1 MLVQVS
7 PGSRMNPKRS
17 IASAA
22 SPGAGRVSPCFAL
35 ILAISVALSLAAGG
49 CNRAT
54 GNPAG
59 FIQVDIETS
68 PTSLD
73 PRFATDAVSSRI
85 DELVFDSLVRL
96 NTRGEFVGDLADRIE
111 RPSPTE
117 IVFHLRPGVRFSD
130 GRPLTARDVKY
141 TYDSVLDPA
150 SLSAKRAGLEE
161 LKSIAAP
168 DNLTVVMTT
177 RRPYAPALEMALL
190 GIVPAGTPAR
200 AARALEAPP
209 GTGPFRL
216 LQFVRDEKVVL
227 GRNPYRPA
235 QASEIAG
242 IVFKIVPD
250 FTVRALEMAEGTC
263 DLTEN
268 NIQPDLLGYLRARP
282 GLKILK
288 SPGTTYRYIAINFRD
303 PRLRDV
309 RVRRAI
315 AYAIDRQAIVKSLL
329 RGTARVASGMLSPE
343 NWAYDGDVK
352 TYRYDPARARALLEQ
367 AGYPAGPD
375 GMRRLRFVYKTT
387 PEGSALA
394 ETLQAMLRR
403 VGIRLSIRTNEW
415 ATFYSDIQRGNF
427 DLTSM
432 EWVGINDPH
441 QYYLVFDSKMT
452 PPRGLNRGDY
462 SNPEMDKLV
471 EAGDAAIDTDQRRR
485 IYARVQQLAADD
497 LPYISLWWKDNVV
510 VMKRGLEGFTPYP
523 NGSLL
528 SLATLKLDSGPEEA
542 SR

>member
-1 MLVQVS
+1 M
-7 PGSRMNPKRS
+7 SRKRA
-17 IASAA
+17 IESAA
-22 SPGAGRVSPCFAL
+22 PGCGQAWPRLGLMLAL
-35 ILAISVALSLAAGG
+35 AVAVFSLAVGG
-49 CNRAT
+49 CSRGSAT
-54 GNPAG
+54 PAG

-73 PRFATDAVSSRI
+73 PRFATDAISSRI

-96 NTRGEFVGDLADRIE
+96 DARGEFVKDLAESVE

-150 SLSAKRAGLEE
+150 SLSVKRAGFQE
-161 LKSIAAP
+161 LKSITAP

-177 RRPYAPALEMALL
+177 RRPYAPALEMAML
-190 GIVPAGTPAR
+190 GIVPQGTPAR
-200 AARALEAPP
+200 ATRALEAPP

-235 QASEIAG
+235 GPSQIGG

-250 FTVRALEMAEGTC
+250 PTVRALEMAGGTC
-263 DLTEN
+263 DLAEN
-268 NIQPDLLGYLRARP
+268 NIQPDLLDYLSGRP
-282 GLKILK
+282 DLKIIR

-303 PRLRDV
+303 PRLRDL

-315 AYAIDRQAIVKSLL
+315 AYAIDRKAIVQSLL
-329 RGTARVASGMLSPE
+329 RGTARLASGMLSPE
-343 NWAYDGDVK
+343 NWAYDGGVM
-352 TYRYDPARARALLEQ
+352 TYPYDPAKARELLEE

-375 GMRRLRFVYKTT
+375 GMRKLDFVYKTT
-387 PEGSALA
+387 PEGAALA

-432 EWVGINDPH
+432 EWVGIEDPH

-462 SNPEMDKLV
+462 SNPEMDRLV
-471 EAGDAAIDTDQRRR
+471 EAGDVSIDTAERRR
-485 IYARVQQLAADD
+485 IYAQVQQLAAAD

-510 VMKRGLEGFTPYP
+510 VMKRGLNGFKPYP
-523 NGSLL
+523 NGSLV
-528 SLATLKLDSGPEEA
+528 SLAPLRLDSRPEEP
-542 SR
+542 SP

>member
-1 MLVQVS
+1 MLVQLAA
-7 PGSRMNPKRS
+7 GFRMSPKRS
-17 IASAA
+17 IVSAA
-22 SPGAGRVSPCFAL
+22 PSGGRHGSPRFFSA
-35 ILAISVALSLAAGG
+35 VALTVALALAVGG
-49 CNRAT
+49 CSRAT
-54 GNPAG
+54 ENPAG

-68 PTSLD
+68 LTSLD

-96 NTRGEFVGDLADRIE
+96 NARGEFVGDLAARIE
-111 RPSPTE
+111 RPSPTK
-117 IVFHLRPGVRFSD
+117 IVFHLRPGMRFSD
-130 GRPLTARDVKY
+130 GRPFTARDVRY

-177 RRPYAPALEMALL
+177 RQPYAPALEMAML

-200 AARALEAPP
+200 ATHAFQSPP
-209 GTGPFRL
+209 GTGPFRVL
-216 LQFVRDEKVVL
+216 EFARDEKVVL

-235 QASEIAG
+235 KPFAIGG

-250 FTVRALEMAEGTC
+250 PTVRALEVAEGTC
-263 DLTEN
+263 DIAEN
-268 NIQPDLLGYLRARP
+268 NIQPDLLDYLRARS
-282 GLKILK
+282 GLAILA

-303 PRLRDV
+303 PRLRDLH
-309 RVRRAI
+309 VRRAI
-315 AYAIDRQAIVKSLL
+315 AYAIDRRAIVKSLL

-343 NWAYDGDVK
+343 NWAYAGDVK
-352 TYRYDPARARALLEQ
+352 TYPYDPAKAREILEE

-375 GMRRLRFVYKTT
+375 GMRKLRFVYKTT

-403 VGIRLSIRTNEW
+403 VGIRLSIRTIEW
-415 ATFYSDIQRGNF
+415 ATFYGDIQRGNF

-452 PPRGLNRGDY
+452 PPHGLNRGGY
-462 SNPEMDKLV
+462 SNSEMDKLV
-471 EAGDAAIDTDQRRR
+471 EAGDAAIDTDRRRR
-485 IYARVQQLAADD
+485 IYAKVQQLAAAD

-510 VMKRGLEGFTPYP
+510 VMKRSLDGFIPYP
-523 NGSLL
+523 NGSLI
-528 SLATLKLDSGPEEA
+528 SLATLQLDSHPEEPP
-542 SR
+542 R